1 MQEIQTKE
9 ELLAAPDE
17 DYMNDAQLIFFQN
30 MLVEMKEKTM
40 AHIDELKGTLGKP
53 PEVNDEVDNAQY
65 EEESRLMLRILDRER
80 KLLVKID
87 KSLRRIRDE
96 SYGFCIESGEPIGL
110 PRLLIRPVSEYCAE
124 VKQVNEGKEQHFY
137 SQRR

>member
-1 MQEIQTKE
+1 
-9 ELLAAPDE
+9 
-17 DYMNDAQLIFFQN
+17 MNDAQLIFFQN

-40 AHIDELKGTLGKP
+40 AHIDELKGSLGKP